1 MSEYNYILHSLDAVR
16 KNPVRPKVY
25 LSADATN
32 PIHAEIQ
39 SRIDRFLGSGF
50 EKTPAYVTL
59 STGMPAAY
67 QGKQIRGDIG
77 DSATSTTDNNKL
89 AIYDLIQNLTGYPP
103 QSQNGQLRTA
113 GTVQRWID
121 QGNIIFTPAGGGWK
135 YDDAVHFPSPDAAQ
149 QGMFALAIGTQEG
162 AALAPPDVYT
172 DYFYPSPAVVSQ
184 YGSNLNYFVR
194 CAPDN
199 TGCELS
205 TDVTNVKKD
214 VNVALKQIQHANIGD
229 VLNIL
234 NKINP
239 AFIAMR
245 NAFNLLLKINAFG
258 TASTLA
264 RFRAANIPAWTHIQ
278 NVWKDFGG
286 DYGDFSSNITE
297 GASKKPLL

>member
-1 MSEYNYILHSLDAVR
+1 
-16 KNPVRPKVY
+16 
-25 LSADATN
+25 
-32 PIHAEIQ
+32 
-39 SRIDRFLGSGF
+39 
-50 EKTPAYVTL
+50 
-59 STGMPAAY
+59 
-67 QGKQIRGDIG
+67 
-77 DSATSTTDNNKL
+77 
-89 AIYDLIQNLTGYPP
+89 
-103 QSQNGQLRTA
+103 
-113 GTVQRWID
+113 
-121 QGNIIFTPAGGGWK
+121 
-135 YDDAVHFPSPDAAQ
+135 
-149 QGMFALAIGTQEG
+149 MFALAIGTQEG